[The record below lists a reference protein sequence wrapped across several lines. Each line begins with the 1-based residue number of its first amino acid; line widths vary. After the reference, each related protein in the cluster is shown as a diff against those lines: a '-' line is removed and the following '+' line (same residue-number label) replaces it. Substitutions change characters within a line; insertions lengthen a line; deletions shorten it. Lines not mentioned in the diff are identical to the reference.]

1 MTKSFKNPGELRGV
15 ILQNVSSWIIM
26 IKKKPKKMGSAVLRP
41 ATLACQTLLLNTA
54 GEFFQSLH
62 ALILT

>member
-1 MTKSFKNPGELRGV
+1 
-15 ILQNVSSWIIM
+15 M